1 MVAILLSS
9 PGSYRR
15 EYVEALDFL
24 ANLSSRMENV
34 SDAIKYC
41 ESELALL
48 DELGSTEAARV
59 RNQIEALR
67 GELETFCEFET
78 VLLDDIGRVNLRRN
92 RSARRLTEGLGSPF
106 ASEMVAIPGGT
117 FTMGSPTEEEG
128 SSEEERPQHEVT
140 ISPFSIGKFPVTQ
153 AQWRAVARWEKVE
166 RELNADPS
174 HFKGD
179 DRPVEQ
185 VSWEEATEFC
195 LRVSKKT
202 GKTYRLPTEAEWE
215 YACRAGTK
223 TPFAF
228 GKTITPK
235 FVNYDGNHPYAK
247 APKGRYRKET
257 VPVGSLGVAN
267 AWGLYDMHGNVWEW
281 CQDWSGPYMR

>member
-195 LRVSKKT
+195 LRVSK
-202 GKTYRLPTEAEWE
+202 RLVRHI
-215 YACRAGTK
+215 ACQLKRNGSTRAGPGRRRRSHLGRRSLRNSSTMM
-223 TPFAF
+223 
-228 GKTITPK
+228 GTILMQRRRKGGT
-235 FVNYDGNHPYAK
+235 AK
-247 APKGRYRKET
+247 RRFRWAVLAWRMRGGCT
-257 VPVGSLGVAN
+257 ICTATCGSGVRI
-267 AWGLYDMHGNVWEW
+267 
-281 CQDWSGPYMR
+281 GPGPI